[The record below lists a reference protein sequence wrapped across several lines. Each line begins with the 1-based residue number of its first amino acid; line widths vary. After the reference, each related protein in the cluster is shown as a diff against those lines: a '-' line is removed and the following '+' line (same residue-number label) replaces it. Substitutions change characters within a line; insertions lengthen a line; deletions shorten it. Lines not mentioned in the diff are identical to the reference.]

1 MVVHMK
7 DNSKT
12 TNAMEEER
20 LLRQINQWQ
29 NVSGKMEI
37 QSNDNSY
44 DIYKHEILYI
54 KIYILQSMKEEYF
67 PIGINLGNTKSSVA
81 VFLNGKVEI
90 LQMIKEIELLHH
102 MSHFLIKKFLQVIP
116 HIVRQPEI
124 LKTHFLISRIS
135 LEESLMIQ
143 LCKKI

>member
-12 TNAMEEER
+12 TNAMEEGR
-20 LLRQINQWQ
+20 LLRLINQWQ

-90 LQMIKEIELLHH
+90 IAND
-102 MSHFLIKKFLQVIP
+102 
-116 HIVRQPEI
+116 
-124 LKTHFLISRIS
+124 
-135 LEESLMIQ
+135 
-143 LCKKI
+143 